1 VGVSPNPTAVPGESL
16 GRTPRSPSLITTSQ
30 RSDLLSSGRVVPPN
44 GPLRLDPRPDD
55 ALSVARVGS
64 VDVTDSD
71 FVIADGDGVIFL
83 NEDRLPAVVL
93 VGEAIRTAG
102 RGQALEMRPWST
114 LREKGR
120 FGEDL
125 AQRHEK

>member
-1 VGVSPNPTAVPGESL
+1 
-16 GRTPRSPSLITTSQ
+16 
-30 RSDLLSSGRVVPPN
+30 VVPPN

-55 ALSVARVGS
+55 ALSVARFGS

-93 VGEAIRTAG
+93 VAEAIRTAE
-102 RGQALEMRPWST
+102 REQALKMRTGSS
-114 LREKGR
+114 LREQVR
-120 FGEDL
+120 FDEYV
-125 AQRHEK
+125 AQRIENPRLSFREHLRAVGGAIEE